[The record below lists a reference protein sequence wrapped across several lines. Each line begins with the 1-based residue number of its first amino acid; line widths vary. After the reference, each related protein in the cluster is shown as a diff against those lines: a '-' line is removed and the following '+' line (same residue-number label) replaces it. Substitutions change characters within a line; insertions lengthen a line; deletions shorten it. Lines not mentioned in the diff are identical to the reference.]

1 MAEALDGNYFRL
13 ITWPQK
19 LPKKGAGWSRYTRES
34 RDQNQGQ
41 AQGTD
46 ILQKVIMS
54 TKYWL
59 GTPGLEVVETCL
71 LPGRR
76 VLQISPW
83 CPGQVVMLP
92 GSKELVFKLPNRN

>member
-1 MAEALDGNYFRL
+1 MAEALDGYYFRL
-13 ITWPQK
+13 ITWPQNF
-19 LPKKGAGWSRYTRES
+19 PKKGAGWSRYTRES

-71 LPGRR
+71 LPGKTGAPDQPVVPRSSR
-76 VLQISPW
+76 HATRLKGACLQAP
-83 CPGQVVMLP
+83 Q
-92 GSKELVFKLPNRN
+92 